1 MTCDDA
7 RSAVDPPAADAVIG
21 VHRVSVRYRVPLERI
36 LSLKEYAIRLLSGK
50 ISHVVHD
57 ALREVSL
64 QVARGEIFGV
74 VGRNGAGKST
84 LLRLLARVIQPTTGR
99 VWVRGRVSP
108 LLDITGCF
116 HPELSGRENIF
127 LNGAV
132 LGLSR
137 VEIRRRLEGIV
148 AFAEL
153 GDYLDAPVR
162 TYSSGMIARLG
173 FAIATDVDP
182 DVLLIDEVLAVGD
195 EAFREKCFAR
205 FRQFRDRGVTIVLV
219 SHDLFA
225 VEKLCHRVLWLEDGG
240 LALIGEACEVV
251 AGFRARL
258 SQGVP

>member
-1 MTCDDA
+1 MSGPPA
-7 RSAVDPPAADAVIG
+7 AAVDPASSDAVIG
-21 VHRVSVRYRVPLERI
+21 LHRVSVRYRVPLERI

-50 ISHVVHD
+50 ISHIDHD

-64 QVARGEIFGV
+64 QIPPGEIFGV

-84 LLRLLARVIQPTTGR
+84 LLRVLARVIQPTTGR

-127 LNGAV
+127 LNGTV

-137 VEIRRRLEGIV
+137 AEIRRRLESIV
-148 AFAEL
+148 SFAGL

-195 EAFREKCFAR
+195 ESFREKCFER
-205 FRQFRDRGVTIVLV
+205 IRQFRDRGVTIVLV

-225 VEKLCHRVLWLEDGG
+225 VEDLCQRALWLEAGSV
-240 LALIGEACEVV
+240 ALLSEARSVV
-251 AGFRARL
+251 ARYRAQLAQDDR
-258 SQGVP
+258 